1 MVYKITKIRYHAIK
15 INNINIHHV
24 DEVQIDQTGVQN
36 KVILSFSHAES
47 KVRRMKIKISKEVYG
62 DPNKYQAIFEA
73 NEPMLSHPDK
83 IYPGQKL
90 VIPSLA

>member
-47 KVRRMKIKISKEVYG
+47 KVRRMKIKFQ
-62 DPNKYQAIFEA
+62 NF
-73 NEPMLSHPDK
+73 L
-83 IYPGQKL
+83 KL
-90 VIPSLA
+90 TRNNLIG

>member
-47 KVRRMKIKISKEVYG
+47 KVRRMKIKISKLF
-62 DPNKYQAIFEA
+62 KI
-73 NEPMLSHPDK
+73 DK
-83 IYPGQKL
+83 EQFNR
-90 VIPSLA
+90 VAR